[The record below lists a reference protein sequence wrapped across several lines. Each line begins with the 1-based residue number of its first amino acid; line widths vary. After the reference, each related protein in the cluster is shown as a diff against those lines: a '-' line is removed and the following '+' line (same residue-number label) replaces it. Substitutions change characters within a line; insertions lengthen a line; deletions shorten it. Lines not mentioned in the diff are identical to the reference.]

1 MAGGHDDT
9 VASSLPT
16 LSGDASPVAEVIAGR
31 YQLVRWLGG
40 GGMGRVYEVLDQ
52 ELGERVALKVL
63 KSGLSDEA
71 TERFRREVRLTRR
84 IQHRNVARMFDIG
97 EHNGDKFLTM
107 ELVEGE
113 PLTRQL
119 GEPLPWP
126 RLQKFAV
133 QICDGLAA
141 AHATGVIHRDLKPD
155 NVLVEKATERAVITD
170 FGIARGGDDAGVTQV
185 GAIVGTPRYMAPE
198 QIAGAEVDHRA
209 DIFSLGVMLF
219 ELATGK
225 RPWSGD
231 SLVAIA
237 VAQQTQPPREMTVR
251 GLPAGFG
258 ALVRQCLAI
267 ERERR
272 PATVAE
278 IGAAIAGFV
287 ATEAPVRAAMPTMT
301 PVRGTPSISAGTL
314 ASTLGSTIDEA
325 SEQSTIAVLPL
336 VCTPADEYLADG
348 VFEDFVDTLST
359 SRSLRVK
366 PAGIA
371 RSQAGRDPRELGKEL
386 AVDHVVAGSVRRIP
400 TGVRVSTRLIG
411 VEDGFQIW
419 AQRLDCAEG
428 EILGA
433 SAQLASQLLDALSTK
448 AAAARTA
455 NQIDPRAV
463 DLYLRAK
470 SEARRFWGE
479 HLVNAR
485 DLLEQALAY
494 APNAPQ
500 ILSAFAH
507 ASVLV
512 WLRTGNPPHLP
523 PAQKAVERALQTGHG
538 EAFLAAAS
546 LELNRYNVA
555 GSGAMLSQ
563 ALARAPMSAQ
573 VHEMAG
579 RMLVEVDDVAR
590 GRHHFQTAIG
600 LDPGRQQVIETDLAR
615 LDGLMGNWVAA
626 DRTIERLLQDA
637 DPPIVQLGSVFQM
650 RLAVWRRDYEK
661 VTEAMRRLMSR
672 LSTGASSQVSLF
684 LKWRDEGVFDI
695 DGWKNY
701 LVNIREESKTDVPS
715 RHHLIILQRL
725 AELAAIMGRTDEL
738 FDALALGADLG
749 LVDVVWM
756 DNCPLF
762 ADIRTEPRFL
772 ALRNQMGDSANQ
784 FLGAF
789 LAGRV

>member
-16 LSGDASPVAEVIAGR
+16 LSGEPSPVAEVIAGR
-31 YQLVRWLGG
+31 YRLVRWLGG
-40 GGMGRVYEVLDQ
+40 GGMGRVYEVVDTELD
-52 ELGERVALKVL
+52 ERVALKVL
-63 KSGLSDEA
+63 KSGLSEEA
-71 TERFRREVRLTRR
+71 IERFRREVRLTRR
-84 IQHRNVARMFDIG
+84 IQHKNVARMFDIG
-97 EHNGDKFLTM
+97 DHNGDKFLTM

-126 RLQKFAV
+126 KLQKYAV
-133 QICDGLAA
+133 QICEGLAA

-155 NVLVEKATERAVITD
+155 NVLVEKATDRAVITD
-170 FGIARGGDDAGVTQV
+170 FGIARGGGEDAGVTQV
-185 GAIVGTPRYMAPE
+185 GAVVGTPRYMAPE
-198 QIAGAEVDHRA
+198 QIAGTEVDHRA

-237 VAQQTQPPREMTVR
+237 VAQQTQQPRDMNVR
-251 GLPAGFG
+251 GLPAGYV

-267 ERERR
+267 DREHR
-272 PATVAE
+272 PKTAAE

-287 ATEAPVRAAMPTMT
+287 ATEQPSRGSSPTIT
-301 PVRGTPSISAGTL
+301 PVKGTPSLSSASISTTL
-314 ASTLGSTIDEA
+314 SEPADET
-325 SEQSTIAVLPL
+325 TIAVLPL
-336 VCTPADEYLADG
+336 TCAPDDEYLADG

-371 RSQAGRDPRELGKEL
+371 RANAGRDPKEVGKEL
-386 AVDHVVAGSVRRIP
+386 AVDHVVAGSLRRTP
-400 TGVRVSTRLIG
+400 NGVRVSVRLIG

-419 AQRLDCAEG
+419 AHRLDCSVD
-428 EILGA
+428 EILSA
-433 SAQLASQLLDALSTK
+433 SAQLSSQLLEALSTK
-448 AAAARTA
+448 AQAARTA

-494 APNAPQ
+494 APNSPQ
-500 ILSAFAH
+500 ILSAFAV
-507 ASVLV
+507 ASVQV
-512 WLRTGNPPHLP
+512 WTRTDNPKRLP
-523 PAQKAVERALQTGHG
+523 PAIKAVERALQTGHG
-538 EAFLAAAS
+538 DAYLAAAS

-555 GSGAMLSQ
+555 AAGTMLAQ
-563 ALARAPMSAQ
+563 ALARAPMSAA
-573 VHEMAG
+573 VHELAG
-579 RMLVEVDDVAR
+579 RMLVEADDIPR
-590 GRHHFQTAIG
+590 GRHHLETAMG

-615 LDGLMGNWVAA
+615 LDGLLGNWVAA
-626 DRTIERLLQDA
+626 DRVIERLVQDP
-637 DPPIVQLGSVFQM
+637 DPPIVQLGSVFKM
-650 RLAVWRRDYEK
+650 RLAIWRRDHDT
-661 VTEAMRRLMSR
+661 VTASMRPLATRMS
-672 LSTGASSQVSLF
+672 SGAGSQVALY
-684 LKWRDEGVFDI
+684 LKWRDEGVFDAE
-695 DGWKNY
+695 GWKTY
-701 LVNIREESKTDVPS
+701 LANIAADAKTDIPG

-725 AELAAIMGRTDEL
+725 AELAAVIGQTEAL
-738 FDALALGADLG
+738 YEALAMAADLG

-756 DNCPLF
+756 DNVPLF

-772 ALRNQMGDSANQ
+772 ALRNQVGEKANQ

-789 LAGRV
+789 LAGSR

>member
-9 VASSLPT
+9 MASSLPT
-16 LSGDASPVAEVIAGR
+16 LSGDPSPVAEVIAGR

-52 ELGERVALKVL
+52 ELDERVALKVL
-63 KSGLSDEA
+63 KSGLSEEA

-84 IQHRNVARMFDIG
+84 IQHKNVARMFDIG

-126 RLQKFAV
+126 RLQKLAL
-133 QICDGLAA
+133 QICEGLAA

-155 NVLVEKATERAVITD
+155 NVLVEKATERVVITD
-170 FGIARGGDDAGVTQV
+170 FGIARGDDDAGVTQV
-185 GAIVGTPRYMAPE
+185 GAVVGTPRYMSPE
-198 QIAGAEVDHRA
+198 QIAGADIDHRA

-225 RPWSGD
+225 RPWNGD

-237 VAQQTQPPREMTVR
+237 VAQQTQAPRELTVR
-251 GLPAGFG
+251 GLPAGFV
-258 ALVRQCLAI
+258 ALVRQCLSI

-272 PATVAE
+272 PATAAE
-278 IGAAIAGFV
+278 IASAIAGYV
-287 ATEAPVRAAMPTMT
+287 ATEAPARHT
-301 PVRGTPSISAGTL
+301 PAPIATGRSPSIAGM
-314 ASTLGSTIDEA
+314 TLGATIDETPD
-325 SEQSTIAVLPL
+325 ESTIAVLPL
-336 VCTPADEYLADG
+336 VCAPADEYLADG

-359 SRSLRVK
+359 SRTLRVK

-371 RSQAGRDPRELGKEL
+371 RTNAGRDPRELGKEL
-386 AVDHVVAGSVRRIP
+386 AVDHVVAGSLRRMP

-433 SAQLASQLLDALSTK
+433 SAQLATQLLEALSTK
-448 AAAARTA
+448 AAARTS
-455 NQIDPRAV
+455 NQMDPRAV

-470 SEARRFWGE
+470 AEARRFWGE
-479 HLVNAR
+479 HLINAR

-500 ILSAFAH
+500 IQSAFAF
-507 ASVLV
+507 SMVFV
-512 WLRTGNPPHLP
+512 WLRTGNPDHLP
-523 PAQKAVERALQTGHG
+523 PAQKAVERALHTGHG
-538 EAFLAAAS
+538 EAYLAAAN
-546 LELNRYNVA
+546 LEINRYNIA
-555 GSGAMLSQ
+555 GAGAMLSQ

-579 RMLVEVDDVAR
+579 RMLVEVDDVSR
-590 GRHHFQTAIG
+590 GRHHFETAMG

-615 LDGLMGNWVAA
+615 LDGLLGNWVAA
-626 DRTIERLLQDA
+626 DRTIERLIHDP

-650 RLAVWRRDYEK
+650 RLALWRRDFDK
-661 VTEAMRRLMSR
+661 VTEAMRRLVSR
-672 LSTGASSQVSLF
+672 LTMGASSQVALF
-684 LKWRDEGVFDI
+684 LKWRDEGVFDT
-695 DGWKNY
+695 DGWQKY
-701 LVNIREESKTDVPS
+701 IANIVAESKTDVPS

-725 AELAAIMGRTDEL
+725 VELASIMGRTDEL
-738 FDALALGADLG
+738 YEAMAIAADLG
-749 LVDVVWM
+749 LIDVVWM

-762 ADIRTEPRFL
+762 ADIRSEPRFL
-772 ALRNQMGDSANQ
+772 ALRNQVGDRANQ

-789 LAGRV
+789 LAGRG